1 MDYQLKVNG
10 IYDQRTLEAV
20 VSMGI
25 KHLGFC
31 FRPLSPYL
39 MASNIFIDEIL
50 PKIPFGSFLYFE
62 FENQLDPM
70 IRYLSEKLASRN
82 EAFQRVSICLVK
94 ITGNEECLFHSNQIL
109 EIKYDEENLKE
120 ATFLKKVSGL
130 SFNQSQLED
139 KRKGQKFNDFF
150 SSLDQFALRDGL
162 EFELRVLSDGALE
175 KKDLNL
181 FDIGRISLEINPGL
195 EVCYRNVNLEK
206 LTRRLLELKGFC
218 N

>member
-25 KHLGFC
+25 KHFGFC
-31 FRPLSPYL
+31 FRPLSPHL
-39 MASNIFIDEIL
+39 LATKTFIDEIL
-50 PKIPFGSFLYFE
+50 PKVPFGSFLYFE

-70 IRYLSEKLASRN
+70 IRYLSEKLNSRN

-120 ATFLKKVSGL
+120 AKFLKNVLGL
-130 SFNQSQLED
+130 SFNHLELERM
-139 KRKGQKFNDFF
+139 KSGQKFNRFF
-150 SSLDQFALRDGL
+150 SSLEQFSHRDEL
-162 EFELRVLSDGALE
+162 EFEVRISADTSIE

-181 FDIGRISLEINPGL
+181 FDVGRISLEINSEL

-206 LTRRLLELKGFC
+206 LTRRLLELKEFC

>member
-39 MASNIFIDEIL
+39 MASTTFFDEIL
-50 PKIPFGSFLYFE
+50 PKIPFGSFVYFE

-70 IRYLSEKLASRN
+70 IRYLSEKLSSRN

-109 EIKYDEENLKE
+109 EIRYDEENLKE
-120 ATFLKKVSGL
+120 AKFLKKVSGL
-130 SFNQSQLED
+130 NLNYSQLQD
-139 KRKGQKFNDFF
+139 MRKGQKFNHFF
-150 SSLDQFALRDGL
+150 SSLEQFSLRDEL
-162 EFELRVLSDGALE
+162 ELEIRVSSEASLE

-181 FDIGRISLEINPGL
+181 FDIGRISLEINPEL

-206 LTRRLLELKGFC
+206 LTRRLLELKEFC